1 MRKHIFYSV
10 TACVHF
16 LIVKVELKELREVQ
30 ILKWRQR
37 NRATCKKVIRL
48 VFLVDTPEQFGF
60 S

>member
-1 MRKHIFYSV
+1 M

-16 LIVKVELKELREVQ
+16 LVIKVELKELREVQ
-30 ILKWRQR
+30 ILEWRQR